1 MNVFYL
7 AVMYL
12 STHCRFYTHLF
23 DFLELTYTS
32 VTSQTTR
39 EAFTPPQ
46 EFPFPFTP
54 YDIQTQLMSKI
65 YEALELGKIGIF
77 ESPTG
82 TVSFASRITN
92 IHVCI
97 SSV

>member
-1 MNVFYL
+1 MVSHSFF
-7 AVMYL
+7 
-12 STHCRFYTHLF
+12 C
-23 DFLELTYTS
+23 FLELPYTS
-32 VTSQTTR
+32 VTSQTSR

-82 TVSFASRITN
+82 TVSFASYYTT
-92 IHVCI
+92 
-97 SSV
+97 